1 MLMNKMEDLFKR
13 KFSRK
18 EFVRDGCLFC
28 LGGALSYSVLDMFIQ
43 KTAWAKNSDSLFR
56 YEAKFYQK
64 LDEKTVQCQLCSRKC
79 TLTNGVRSFCRAR
92 EPKDGKLYSLVY
104 GKACAVHIDPMEK
117 KPLFHFLPGTPIFSI
132 ATAGCNY
139 RCKFCQ
145 NWQIS
150 QFPPEETLNQ
160 ELPPE
165 EVVNQAIRNNCPSIA
180 YTYTEPSIFYE
191 YMLDT
196 ARIAKIRGLRNMYHS
211 NGSLNHQA
219 VSEVSLYLDAA
230 NIDLKAFTQEYYSEV
245 CAGYLDTVLETLKI
259 LKKNKVWLE
268 ITTLVVPGLND
279 GLDKI
284 KQMCLWI
291 KENLGPDVPLH
302 LSRFMPQYKLISL
315 NSTPTETLEKA
326 REIAQSAGLN
336 FVYIGN
342 VPGHP
347 GENTYCPVCKR
358 ALIQRRGFSVI
369 SNDLVNGKCKSCG
382 REIPGVW
389 N

>member
-1 MLMNKMEDLFKR
+1 MEMEDLLKR

-28 LGGALSYSVLDMFIQ
+28 LGGALSYSVLDMFMQ
-43 KTAWAKNSDSLFR
+43 KNSWAKNSDSFFR
-56 YEAKFYQK
+56 YEAKFYK
-64 LDEKTVQCQLCSRKC
+64 KIDSDTVQCELCPQKC
-79 TLTNGVRSFCRAR
+79 TLKNGMRSFCRAR
-92 EPKDGKLYSLVY
+92 EPRDGKLYSLVY
-104 GKACAVHIDPMEK
+104 GKACAAHIDPMEK
-117 KPLFHFLPGTPIFSI
+117 KPLFHFLPGTSIFSI

-165 EVVNQAIRNNCPSIA
+165 EVVNQAVRNNCPSIA

-196 ARIAKIRGLRNMYHS
+196 ARLAKIRGLRNMYHS
-211 NGSLNHQA
+211 NGSLNPQA
-219 VSEVSLYLDAA
+219 VEEASLYLDAA
-230 NIDLKAFTQEYYSEV
+230 DIDLKAFTQEYYSEV
-245 CAGYLDTVLETLKI
+245 CAGNLETVLKTLKI

-284 KQMCLWI
+284 KQMCIWI

-302 LSRFMPQYKLISL
+302 LSRFMPQYKLTSL
-315 NSTPTETLEKA
+315 NPTPVETLEKA
-326 REIAQSAGLN
+326 REVALSAGLH
-336 FVYIGN
+336 FVYLGN
-342 VPGHP
+342 VPGHIA
-347 GENTYCPVCKR
+347 ENTYCPVCKK
-358 ALIQRRGFSVI
+358 AIIQRRGFTVL
-369 SNDLVNGKCKSCG
+369 SNDIVKGKCKSCG

-389 N
+389 IN

>member
-1 MLMNKMEDLFKR
+1 MEDFFKK

-18 EFVRDGCLFC
+18 EFLKDGCFFC
-28 LGGALSYSVLDMFIQ
+28 LGGSAAYSLLDLFLPENG
-43 KTAWAKNSDSLFR
+43 WAKNSDSLFR

-64 LDEKTVQCQLCSRKC
+64 LDEKTLQCQLCPNRC
-79 TLTNGVRSFCRAR
+79 RLQDGHRGFCRAR
-92 EPKDGKLYSLVY
+92 EPKEGKLYSLVY
-104 GKACAVHIDPMEK
+104 GKAAAVHIDPMEK
-117 KPLFHFLPGTPIFSI
+117 KPLFHFLPGTSIFSI

-145 NWQIS
+145 NWQLS

-165 EVVNQAIRNNCPSIA
+165 EVVNQAIKNNCPSIA

-196 ARIAKIRGLRNMYHS
+196 ARQAKIRGLRNMYHS
-211 NGSLNHQA
+211 NGSLNSQA
-219 VSEVSLYLDAA
+219 VEELSLYLDAA

-268 ITTLVVPGLND
+268 LTTLVVPGLND
-279 GLDKI
+279 DLAQI

-291 KENLGPDVPLH
+291 KENLGPDLPIH
-302 LSRFMPQYKLISL
+302 LTRFWPQYKLTAL
-315 NSTPTETLEKA
+315 NPTPTETLEKA
-326 REIAQSAGLN
+326 RDVAQSAGLN

-342 VPGHP
+342 VPGHA
-347 GENTYCPVCKR
+347 GENTYCPLCKR
-358 ALIQRRGFSVI
+358 AVIQRRGFTVL
-369 SNDLVNGKCKSCG
+369 SNDVVNGKCKSCG
-382 REIPGVW
+382 REIPGIW
-389 N
+389 T